1 MKKIL
6 SILLAL
12 ILCLGM
18 LISCGNEENSSSQG
32 EYSSVCSSESS
43 AWEPKINKIK
53 TEYSFERCYLKEDK
67 FNEHLYNAFDRF
79 VFAEYSDYL
88 NFVNDGNISD
98 SDNITQE
105 LFNENFIIA
114 VYQDGYK
121 SRENERY
128 GDFEKQTDSCRLVL
142 EFTNYTNVPEE
153 DQEIWPVFDLIII
166 PRTLC
171 AEISSN
177 MEISLVIWE
186 HNYEFREHIYH

>member
-12 ILCLGM
+12 TFCLGAFV
-18 LISCGNEENSSSQG
+18 SCGNEEDSSSQG
-32 EYSSVCSSESS
+32 EYSSICGSESS
-43 AWEPKINKIK
+43 VWEPKINKTK

-98 SDNITQE
+98 SNNITQE

-121 SRENERY
+121 SQKNEHY